1 MEKILTSIHTIGKNI
16 RHVCWRRRLCI
27 ILTSNH
33 GYTVLHPS
41 AAGALDTVLPVAD
54 VLVPVDARV
63 DVLVSV
69 VARADVLVSEVAR
82 VDVLVPGV
90 TGMADRITPWPPPLL
105 VLRMSAPFSRGVR
118 GTTRLT
124 HLPVPVP

>member
-1 MEKILTSIHTIGKNI
+1 MEKILISIHTIGKNI

-27 ILTSNH
+27 MTSNN

-54 VLVPVDARV
+54 VLVPADARVDVLVSVVARV

-105 VLRMSAPFSRGVR
+105 SCRGVR
-118 GTTRLT
+118 STTRS
-124 HLPVPVP
+124 

>member
-1 MEKILTSIHTIGKNI
+1 M
-16 RHVCWRRRLCI
+16 
-27 ILTSNH
+27 TSNH
-33 GYTVLHPS
+33 GYTVVHPS

-69 VARADVLVSEVAR
+69 VARVDVLVSVVARADVLVSEVAR

-90 TGMADRITPWPPPLL
+90 TGMAERISRHGRHPCYRAEGCAARTL
-105 VLRMSAPFSRGVR
+105 APN
-118 GTTRLT
+118 
-124 HLPVPVP
+124 VP

>member
-1 MEKILTSIHTIGKNI
+1 M
-16 RHVCWRRRLCI
+16 
-27 ILTSNH
+27 TSNH
-33 GYTVLHPS
+33 GYTVVHPS

-69 VARADVLVSEVAR
+69 VVR

-90 TGMADRITPWPPPLL
+90 TGMAERITPWPPPLL
-105 VLRMSAPFSRGVR
+105 SCRGVR
-118 GTTRLT
+118 STNACTQCPLSQNGYE
-124 HLPVPVP
+124 

>member
-1 MEKILTSIHTIGKNI
+1 M
-16 RHVCWRRRLCI
+16 
-27 ILTSNH
+27 TSNH
-33 GYTVLHPS
+33 GYTVVHPS

-69 VARADVLVSEVAR
+69 VARVDVLVSVVVR

-90 TGMADRITPWPPPLL
+90 TGMAERITPWPPPLL
-105 VLRMSAPFSRGVR
+105 SCRGVR
-118 GTTRLT
+118 STNACTQCPLSQNGYE
-124 HLPVPVP
+124 